1 MTPIFRAHLALFFRV
16 TEQPLQALY
25 YKMQILVLKWRDIR
39 HKTTKKFPLA
49 RVCIPETFCS
59 EHKTVILIDTIWC
72 RAMLP
77 ICKSNDP
84 LFPSIPS
91 PFWQSLSVV
100 CSCPLILHARQCW
113 NGDKQT
119 RLFCFGSWSTFMGI
133 DPVLVAV
140 ESGSK
145 FSYSRSYIVDLAL
158 RYKSCSLNYNW
169 SWILYYFFCCKRCYL
184 DRDNYISDSFLLRWI
199 LQIFCMHNS
208 SICFAIIIP
217 DHRLRP
223 ADLVCSSDKS
233 SYKDK

>member
-16 TEQPLQALY
+16 TEKPLQALY
-25 YKMQILVLKWRDIR
+25 YKMQIVVLKWRDIR
-39 HKTTKKFPLA
+39 HKTTKKFLLA

-72 RAMLP
+72 QCCQFVNLMTLFFPQFLLP
-77 ICKSNDP
+77 FDKVCQ
-84 LFPSIPS
+84 LYALVL
-91 PFWQSLSVV
+91 QSSMRGNVEMAINKLVFFV
-100 CSCPLILHARQCW
+100 LALGQ
-113 NGDKQT
+113 
-119 RLFCFGSWSTFMGI
+119 TFMGI
-133 DPVLVAV
+133 DPVLMAV

-145 FSYSRSYIVDLAL
+145 FSYSRSYILDLEL
-158 RYKSCSLNYNW
+158 RYKSCSLNHNW
-169 SWILYYFFCCKRCYL
+169 SWILYYFFYCKRCYL

-208 SICFAIIIP
+208 FICFAIIIP